1 VSKSGGSLLELLS
14 CLRVFLWT
22 VDRELYVG
30 DRGYQVRLRHAQ
42 RILGDLSEIGR
53 AADQDC
59 RPSAL
64 VGQSELI
71 A

>member
-42 RILGDLSEIGR
+42 RILVRTVGRQHLSDR
-53 AADQDC
+53 V
-59 RPSAL
+59 S
-64 VGQSELI
+64 
-71 A
+71 